1 MVVLAPPP
9 VLPPPTREE
18 PADLAAGADHRH
30 GRDKETTMNPPRCPR
45 AATTGTA
52 TTTTA
57 ANEEEK
63 KKDPRRRRPPPS
75 RAPLFWALLSHG
87 LFFVASVLYVALA
100 ANQWRYERE
109 VRDYPASVL
118 DADDEDPVWD
128 QYGYEDDYVIFT
140 PYTKRW
146 ISEYAVLYFSA
157 SLGFVLA
164 GLVDLYRWRCDAL
177 SLVMIMAATM
187 GLAAASVA
195 EDDETLSN
203 RLSFCS
209 VHLWLLDAVALV
221 MAQHRRHGLGQ
232 GDPQERF
239 FLGGAGNGVNTT
251 GGGDGRTT
259 NRPIQ
264 QRQQVRLE
272 TCLAS
277 ASFVVGTLMDVII
290 SWFYVIRDVRGR
302 VGLPLAAAEIVAAV
316 FWTIAATI
324 FLVIVIPR
332 GTTTAAGGEHKPEEE
347 TEREPSSMGGSVGTT
362 TAREKGYVEF
372 FA

>member
-1 MVVLAPPP
+1 MNSPMCPPP
-9 VLPPPTREE
+9 RAPTT
-18 PADLAAGADHRH
+18 A
-30 GRDKETTMNPPRCPR
+30 
-45 AATTGTA
+45 TA

-57 ANEEEK
+57 AKKEK
-63 KKDPRRRRPPPS
+63 KKNPRRRRPPPSPS

-87 LFFVASVLYVALA
+87 LFFVASVLYVSLA
-100 ANQWRYERE
+100 VNQWRYERE

-118 DADDEDPVWD
+118 DADDEDPAWD

-203 RLSFCS
+203 WLSFCS
-209 VHLWLLDAVALV
+209 VHLWLLDAVALIV
-221 MAQHRRHGLGQ
+221 AQHRRHGQGQ
-232 GDPQERF
+232 GNPPERF
-239 FLGGAGNGVNTT
+239 FLGGDVAGGRNTA
-251 GGGDGRTT
+251 GDGDGMTT
-259 NRPIQ
+259 KK
-264 QRQQVRLE
+264 VRLQ
-272 TCLAS
+272 TWLRLAS

-302 VGLPLAAAEIVAAV
+302 VGLLLAAAEIVAAV

-324 FLVIVIPR
+324 FLVISSFMAVVVVVVVPR
-332 GTTTAAGGEHKPEEE
+332 GTTTAAGGEHEPEGDEDEE
-347 TEREPSSMGGSVGTT
+347 TDQEPSSMGSSVGTT